1 MIRKV
6 LTKVLFWLVVFPAV
20 CLLVLLLL
28 LAVAM
33 TGISQLVQI
42 PFKLLST
49 AITAFLRGLVEQKK
63 KEVNVVFTVSGEKR
77 K

>member
-1 MIRKV
+1 M
-6 LTKVLFWLVVFPAV
+6 TKLLFWLVVFPAV
-20 CLLVLLLL
+20 CLLVLVLLLVLL
-28 LAVAM
+28 LAVVM
-33 TGISQLVQI
+33 TGISQLVQV

-63 KEVNVVFTVSGEKR
+63 KDVNVVFTVSGER